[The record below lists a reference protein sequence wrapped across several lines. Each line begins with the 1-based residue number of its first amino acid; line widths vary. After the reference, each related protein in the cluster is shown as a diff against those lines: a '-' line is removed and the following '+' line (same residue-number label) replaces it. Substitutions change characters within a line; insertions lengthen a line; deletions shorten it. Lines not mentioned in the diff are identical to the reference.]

1 LKHTITIG
9 VQQHFGLG
17 RQRTTVNIR
26 IDSL

>member
-1 LKHTITIG
+1 

-17 RQRTTVNIR
+17 RQRATVNIR